1 MPYYKKF
8 DLEDIFKCEALKDVL
23 PAISENNQF
32 KTTEK
37 TLKNG
42 TIRKSYKNPIALNNI
57 PNQIGQGILMH
68 TWFIEN
74 LDVIVLNQEH
84 SKINIEINSVTDVD
98 KAQEKIVSVINA
110 MRSTLKYVNTFK
122 TELSSALKYTYT
134 CKLNGKDTPKV
145 ALRIKDLNEIK
156 SMSWIQKRN
165 LVYNIIES
173 VLFDSDF
180 SNVQSWNK
188 LKGKN
193 GSARYGVPKSYD
205 SKYRLWKTLK
215 REYDE
220 RKIYE
225 TK

>member
-8 DLEDIFKCEALKDVL
+8 DLEDIFKCEALQDVL

-32 KTTEK
+32 KITEK

-42 TIRKSYKNPIALNNI
+42 TIKKSYKNPIALNNI

-84 SKINIEINSVTDVD
+84 AKINIEINSVTDVD
-98 KAQEKIVSVINA
+98 KAQDKIVSVINA

-122 TELSSALKYTYT
+122 DELSSALKYTYT
-134 CKLNGKDTPKV
+134 CKLNGRETPKV
-145 ALRIKDLNEIK
+145 ALRVKDLNEIK

-205 SKYRLWKTLK
+205 SKYKLWRTLK

-220 RKIYE
+220 RKIL
-225 TK
+225 